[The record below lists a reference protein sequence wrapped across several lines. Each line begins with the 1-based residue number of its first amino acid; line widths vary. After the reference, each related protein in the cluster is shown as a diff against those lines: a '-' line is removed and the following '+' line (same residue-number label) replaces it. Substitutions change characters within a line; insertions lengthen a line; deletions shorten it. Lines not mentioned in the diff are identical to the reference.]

1 NIYDNSEKL
10 QQAIPLKE
18 VLTEKEYE
26 HSKFEILQA
35 LTQLSGF
42 IPGLDNYINSAA
54 KREIIVYNKKFTS
67 FLMQI
72 IPAIRLL
79 DIDVLLPKSLQ
90 ELTRPKVSVK
100 VKSNPGKSFIRLDK
114 LLDFD
119 WRIALGDHLL
129 TKEDFDVLLKKSDG
143 LLKYKSQFIYV
154 DKEELEKIYKHF
166 SANKKLS

>member
-1 NIYDNSEKL
+1 YFFFSSRRRHTRFSRDWSSDVCSSDL
-10 QQAIPLKE
+10 IPLKE

-54 KREIIVYNKKFTS
+54 KREIIVYNKKFAS

-90 ELTRPKVSVK
+90 ELIRPKVSVK
-100 VKSNPGKSFIRLDK
+100 VKSNPGKSLIRLDK

-119 WRIALGDHLL
+119 WRIAL
-129 TKEDFDVLLKKSDG
+129 
-143 LLKYKSQFIYV
+143 
-154 DKEELEKIYKHF
+154 
-166 SANKKLS
+166 